1 MAHHRVD
8 QVSAAVPEEERRA
21 IEGLAA
27 AVYEGISSDLGRCHV
42 SDFYDAFYNRV
53 VPSGVRGWDVSGRGG
68 RRTKASPALE
78 SAIER
83 MGRLDPAIERI
94 VIRYM
99 RRHYADSK
107 GML

>member
-1 MAHHRVD
+1 MSD
-8 QVSAAVPEEERRA
+8 PVPEGERRA
-21 IEGLAA
+21 IEALAA
-27 AVYEGISSDLGRCHV
+27 AVYEGMSPDLGKCHV
-42 SDFYDAFYNRV
+42 SDFYEAFYNHVIPAGAHARTTD
-53 VPSGVRGWDVSGRGG
+53 GAKGHGR
-68 RRTKASPALE
+68 KASPALE

-99 RRHYADSK
+99 RRHYADRK